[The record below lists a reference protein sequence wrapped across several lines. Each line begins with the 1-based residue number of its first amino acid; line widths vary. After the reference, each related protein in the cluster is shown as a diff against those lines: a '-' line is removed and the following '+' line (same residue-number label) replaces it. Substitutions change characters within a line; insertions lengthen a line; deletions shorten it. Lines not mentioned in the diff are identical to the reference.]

1 MALFPFSF
9 FPLMTN
15 RILFWLIL
23 LSFCFVVMSK
33 VFPPAIPDGDI
44 SCREQSF
51 FEIQDQAA
59 QEIFARRVVS
69 HFRRSSKIELE
80 GQVKLED
87 GR

>member
-1 MALFPFSF
+1 MVKPMKNNL
-9 FPLMTN
+9 
-15 RILFWLIL
+15 
-23 LSFCFVVMSK
+23 
-33 VFPPAIPDGDI
+33 PPAIPDGDL

-59 QEIFARRVVS
+59 QEIFARRVLS

>member
-1 MALFPFSF
+1 MVKPMKNNLPS
-9 FPLMTN
+9 
-15 RILFWLIL
+15 
-23 LSFCFVVMSK
+23 
-33 VFPPAIPDGDI
+33 AIPDGDL

-59 QEIFARRVVS
+59 QEIFARRVLS

>member
-1 MALFPFSF
+1 MNM
-9 FPLMTN
+9 MTVFT
-15 RILFWLIL
+15 RKP
-23 LSFCFVVMSK
+23 MKSK
-33 VFPPAIPDGDI
+33 LPPAIPDGVI
-44 SCREQSF
+44 SCREQAF
-51 FEIQDQAA
+51 FEIQDKVA